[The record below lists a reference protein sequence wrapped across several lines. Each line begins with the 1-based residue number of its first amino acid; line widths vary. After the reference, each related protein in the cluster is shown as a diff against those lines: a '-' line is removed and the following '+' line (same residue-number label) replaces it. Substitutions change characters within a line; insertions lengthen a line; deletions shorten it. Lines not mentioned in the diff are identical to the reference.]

1 MSPPVNPINP
11 VTPTQDVQPIGPITA
26 IEGLVDLLRKERIA
40 IAKLDRRELESIA
53 DGGAP
58 LLDTLR
64 SFITGEGPNGL
75 GGEDRD
81 RFTEAVKR
89 LVAEAHVNAL
99 LLHDARS
106 AVSSLLGQ
114 DQSAGTYNARGEL
127 SRAVRSIA
135 RKLV

>member
-1 MSPPVNPINP
+1 MSPPVNPIHP
-11 VTPTQDVQPIGPITA
+11 LSATQDIQPVGPITA
-26 IEGLVDLLRKERIA
+26 VEGLVDLLRRERIA

-58 LLDTLR
+58 LLDSLR
-64 SFITGEGPNGL
+64 SFITGEGPSSLAGA
-75 GGEDRD
+75 DRD
-81 RFTEAVKR
+81 RFSESVKR

-106 AVSSLLGQ
+106 AVSSLLGN